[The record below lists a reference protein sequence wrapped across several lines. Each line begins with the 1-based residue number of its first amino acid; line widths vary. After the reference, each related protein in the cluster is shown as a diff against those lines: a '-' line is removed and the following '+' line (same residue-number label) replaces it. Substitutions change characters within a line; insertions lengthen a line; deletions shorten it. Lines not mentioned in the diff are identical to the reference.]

1 MMRGPLHQ
9 HRGIVAPL
17 LRNHVDTDQIIPK
30 QFLMR
35 IERTGFGKN
44 LFHDWRTA
52 PDGTPNPAFVLN
64 QPRYAGAS
72 ILVAGASFGCGSSR
86 EHAVWALTDYGFR
99 VVIAASFA
107 DIFFANSIANG
118 FLPAQVSEAA
128 AASLAAR
135 ASSGDPLQLEVDLDT
150 CQIRDD
156 EGTTIPFDIPAVAR
170 KRLLEG
176 LDDIDRI
183 LTHEPAIAAYE
194 RLARLRS
201 SVESGL

>member
-9 HRGIVAPL
+9 HRGLVAPL

-52 PDGTPNPAFVLN
+52 PDGTPDPAFVLN

-86 EHAVWALTDYGFR
+86 EHAVWALADYGFR
-99 VVIAASFA
+99 VVIAVSFA

-118 FLPAQVSEAA
+118 FLPATVSEAA
-128 AASLAAR
+128 AASLAQR
-135 ASSGDPLQLEVDLDT
+135 AGEGPPLELEVDLDASV
-150 CQIRDD
+150 IRDD
-156 EGTTIPFDIPAVAR
+156 AGTVIPFEIAPVAR
-170 KRLLEG
+170 RRLLEG

-183 LTHEPAIAAYE
+183 LKHEPAIASYE

-201 SVESGL
+201 SAEAGF